1 MVKSSSNSLKA
12 KDIDI
17 ARLTKRVNRLEK
29 LVEINKGFDGARGSR
44 NEDIIHERDEIME
57 ETQNFGQ
64 VPSGNFGGLE
74 TQVN

>member
-29 LVEINKGFDGARGSR
+29 LTEINKGYDAGANRGSR
-44 NEDIIHERDEIME
+44 NEDIIHEADEVFE
-57 ETQNFGQ
+57 DT
-64 VPSGNFGGLE
+64 
-74 TQVN
+74 